1 MIVGTVGEIISG
13 RCLCGAV
20 TYKAR
25 VATHEVHACHCG
37 MCRRW
42 TGGPL
47 MYFDVDGAPTIEGRD
62 FVGMYRSSDVG
73 ERGFCKR
80 CGSVLFWKVAGE
92 ERYTFTAGS
101 IDDAAG
107 FTFTRQIFIE
117 DKPHYYDFANDTL
130 KLRGAEAM
138 TSYTGSSEE
147 TE

>member
-1 MIVGTVGEIISG
+1 MADTRNVSG

-20 TYKAR
+20 AYMAKA
-25 VATHEVHACHCG
+25 AACEVHACHCG

-47 MYFDVDGAPTIEGRD
+47 MYFDTDGAPVFTGREH
-62 FVGMYRSSDVG
+62 VGLYRSSDTG
-73 ERGFCKR
+73 ERGFCTR

-101 IDDAAG
+101 LDDPAG
-107 FTFTRQIFIE
+107 FAFTRQIFVE
-117 DKPHYYDFANDTL
+117 DKPPFYDFANETQ
-130 KLRGAEAM
+130 KLRGSEAM
-138 TSYTGSSEE
+138 ASYTGSAQE

>member
-1 MIVGTVGEIISG
+1 MADEFDVRG

-20 TYKAR
+20 RFRAKAASHD
-25 VATHEVHACHCG
+25 VSVCHCG

-47 MYFDVDGAPTIEGRD
+47 MYIDTEGAPLIEGLED
-62 FVGMYRSSDVG
+62 VGVYRSSESG

-92 ERYTFTAGS
+92 DRYTFTAGS
-101 IDDAAG
+101 LDDLSGLVLAKE
-107 FTFTRQIFIE
+107 IFIE
-117 DKPHYYDFANDTL
+117 DKPQFYDFANPTE

-138 TSYTGSSEE
+138 SAYASSGGG
-147 TE
+147 TD